1 MGQEVVDRLHRL
13 MWKAPQRIAIEI
25 AEIWICDDESAL
37 EMSQSVVLVEFE
49 SVFAV
54 SNLHKGKVRSPTVA
68 RNLVNIEEVSKA
80 FDIRPLLT
88 KVSLGISEGER
99 IGIVGRN
106 GAGKSTLMRIIT
118 GEEAPDAGR
127 VTKSNSTA
135 IGYLAQIDNADPT
148 ATVGDVVLGD
158 REKHEWA
165 GDSRIR
171 EIFTGLFG
179 GFDDHLFER
188 TFGNL
193 SGGEKRR
200 VGLAKLLIDDIQLV
214 LLDEPTNHLDVEGVA
229 WLAEHLKRRTDLAVL
244 VVTHDRWFL
253 DEITER
259 TWEVVQG
266 KVEEYE
272 GGYSAFVLAKAE
284 RSRQSAA
291 TEARRNNLIRK
302 ELAWLRRGAP
312 ARTTKPKFRV
322 DAANELISAEPAPRD
337 GSELLK
343 FALNRL
349 GKTVLEAK
357 DMQVKAGDKELLSH
371 LTWNIGPGDRI
382 GIVGINGAGKS
393 TLMRVLASELQP
405 AAGKLTTGITVKI
418 AFLTQ
423 HLDELDPTWRVLEA
437 VEKVA
442 QYVELGK
449 GKTLSASQLC
459 ERLGFD
465 RDGQWTPVGDLSGGE
480 RRRLQLT
487 RLLMDAP
494 NVLMLD
500 EPTNDFDIETLTEL
514 EDLLDSYGG
523 TLLVVSHDRYFLE
536 RVCDR
541 FVGLLGDLQ
550 LRDLPRG
557 VDEYLE
563 LRHQQ
568 STPTQNSGGKGKSS
582 SAAEERQLK
591 KDLTRVER
599 QIEKGRAEVA
609 RLTAEQE
616 TFAMDPTKLVEVSE
630 QLAKVS
636 AELVTREEEWL
647 SITMAL
653 EG

>member
-1 MGQEVVDRLHRL
+1 
-13 MWKAPQRIAIEI
+13 
-25 AEIWICDDESAL
+25 
-37 EMSQSVVLVEFE
+37 
-49 SVFAV
+49 
-54 SNLHKGKVRSPTVA
+54 VA
-68 RNLVNIEEVSKA
+68 RNVVNIEEVSKA
-80 FDIRPLLT
+80 FDIRPLLDG
-88 KVSLGISEGER
+88 VSLGVSEGER

-106 GAGKSTLMRIIT
+106 GSGKSTLMKIIA
-118 GEEAPDAGR
+118 GVEDPDSGR
-127 VTKSNSTA
+127 VTKSNA
-135 IGYLAQIDNADPT
+135 ARIGILSQIDTAAAD
-148 ATVGDVVLGD
+148 ATVGDVVIGN

-165 GDSRIR
+165 SDPQIR

-188 TFGNL
+188 VFSSL

-200 VGLAKLLIDDIQLV
+200 VGLAKLLIDDLDLI

-229 WLAEHLKRRTDLAVL
+229 WLAKHLNNRKDLALL

-253 DEITER
+253 DAVTDR
-259 TWEVVQG
+259 TWEVVLG
-266 KVEEYE
+266 KVEEYD

-284 RSRQSAA
+284 RSRQSNVLD
-291 TEARRNNLIRK
+291 ARRNNLIRK

-337 GSELLK
+337 STELLK

-349 GKTVLEAK
+349 GNTVFELHHALIR
-357 DMQVKAGDKELLSH
+357 AGDKKLIED

-382 GIVGINGAGKS
+382 GIVGVNGSGKT
-393 TLMRVLASELQP
+393 TLMRTLAGLHQLS
-405 AAGKLTTGITVKI
+405 AGKLVTGITVKT

-423 HLDELDPTWRVLEA
+423 HLDELDPEWRILEA

-442 QYVELGK
+442 THVEIGK

-465 RDGQWTPVGDLSGGE
+465 RDAQWTPVGNLSGGE

-487 RLLMDAP
+487 RLLMDSP
-494 NVLMLD
+494 NVVLLD

-523 TLLVVSHDRYFLE
+523 TLIVISHDRYFLE

-541 FVGLLGDLQ
+541 FYGLLGDEL

-557 VDEYLE
+557 VDQYLE
-563 LRHQQ
+563 QRADSVSSQNSATPKQ
-568 STPTQNSGGKGKSS
+568 STGS
-582 SAAEERQLK
+582 SAAEQRQLK
-591 KDLTRVER
+591 KDL
-599 QIEKGRAEVA
+599 A
-609 RLTAEQE
+609 RLDKQIVKGKERIAELLAEQE
-616 TFAMDPTKLVEVSE
+616 RESANHQRLIELTSE
-630 QLAKVS
+630 LAS
-636 AELVTREEEWL
+636 AASELAIREEEWL
-647 SITMAL
+647 QVTLAL
-653 EG
+653 ES

>member
-1 MGQEVVDRLHRL
+1 M
-13 MWKAPQRIAIEI
+13 
-25 AEIWICDDESAL
+25 
-37 EMSQSVVLVEFE
+37 
-49 SVFAV
+49 
-54 SNLHKGKVRSPTVA
+54 
-68 RNLVNIEEVSKA
+68 NIEEVSKA
-80 FDIRPLLT
+80 FDIRPLLDG
-88 KVSLGISEGER
+88 VSLGVSEGDR

-106 GAGKSTLMRIIT
+106 GSGKSTLMKIIA
-118 GEEAPDAGR
+118 GIEEPDAGR
-127 VTKSNSTA
+127 VTKSNSA
-135 IGYLAQIDNADPT
+135 RIGILSQVDIAKAD
-148 ATVGDVVLGD
+148 ATVGDVVIGN

-165 GDSRIR
+165 RDPLIR

-188 TFGNL
+188 LFASL

-200 VGLAKLLIDDIQLV
+200 VGLAKLLIDDLDLI

-229 WLAEHLKRRTDLAVL
+229 WLAEHLNKRKDLALL

-253 DEITER
+253 DAVTDR
-259 TWEVVQG
+259 TWEVVLG
-266 KVEEYE
+266 KVEEYD

-284 RSRQSAA
+284 RSRQANVLDS
-291 TEARRNNLIRK
+291 RRNNLIRK

-337 GSELLK
+337 STELLK

-349 GKTVLEAK
+349 GNTVFELHHA
-357 DMQVKAGDKELLSH
+357 VIKAGDKELIDN
-371 LTWNIGPGDRI
+371 LTWNVGPGDRI
-382 GIVGINGAGKS
+382 GIVGVNGAGKT
-393 TLMRVLASELQP
+393 TLMRTLAGLNQP
-405 AAGKLTTGITVKI
+405 AAGKLVTGITVKI

-423 HLDELDPTWRVLEA
+423 HLDELDPTWRLLEA

-442 QYVELGK
+442 THVEIGK

-465 RDGQWTPVGDLSGGE
+465 RDAQWTPVANLSGGE

-487 RLLMDAP
+487 RLLMDSP
-494 NVLMLD
+494 NVVLLD

-523 TLLVVSHDRYFLE
+523 TLIVISHDRYFLE

-541 FVGLLGDLQ
+541 FYGLLGDGT

-557 VDEYLE
+557 VDQYLE
-563 LRHQQ
+563 QRADAVNKQ
-568 STPTQNSGGKGKSS
+568 SGTTVKSGSS
-582 SAAEERQLK
+582 STAAEERQLK
-591 KDLTRVER
+591 KDLARVEK
-599 QIEKGRAEVA
+599 QIAKGKERVA
-609 RLTAEQE
+609 SLLAEQE
-616 TFAMDPTKLVEVSE
+616 RESLDHIRLGEIASE
-630 QLAKVS
+630 LS
-636 AELVTREEEWL
+636 AAAQELQSREEEWL
-647 SITMAL
+647 EITLAL
-653 EG
+653 ES

>member
-1 MGQEVVDRLHRL
+1 M
-13 MWKAPQRIAIEI
+13 
-25 AEIWICDDESAL
+25 
-37 EMSQSVVLVEFE
+37 
-49 SVFAV
+49 
-54 SNLHKGKVRSPTVA
+54 
-68 RNLVNIEEVSKA
+68 NIEEVSKA
-80 FDIRPLLT
+80 FDIRPLLDQ
-88 KVSLGISEGER
+88 VSLGVSEGDR

-106 GAGKSTLMRIIT
+106 GSGKSTLMKIIA
-118 GEEAPDAGR
+118 GVEDPDAGR
-127 VTKSNSTA
+127 VTKSNSSRIGILSQVDTA
-135 IGYLAQIDNADPT
+135 SKD
-148 ATVGDVVLGD
+148 ATVGDVVIGN

-165 GDSRIR
+165 SDSRIR

-188 TFGNL
+188 TFASL

-200 VGLAKLLIDDIQLV
+200 VGLAKLLIDDLDLI

-229 WLAEHLKRRTDLAVL
+229 WLAEHLNARKDLAVL

-253 DEITER
+253 DAVTDR
-259 TWEVVQG
+259 TWEVVLG
-266 KVEEYE
+266 KVEEYD

-284 RSRQSAA
+284 RARQANA
-291 TEARRNNLIRK
+291 MDARRNNLIRK

-337 GSELLK
+337 STELLK

-349 GKTVLEAK
+349 GNTVFELHHA
-357 DMQVKAGDKELLSH
+357 QIQAGEKELIH
-371 LTWNIGPGDRI
+371 DLTWNVGPGDRI
-382 GIVGINGAGKS
+382 GIVGINGAGKT
-393 TLMRVLASELQP
+393 TLMRTLAGQLKPTS
-405 AAGKLTTGITVKI
+405 GKLVTGITVKI

-423 HLDELDPTWRVLEA
+423 HLDELDPTWRLLEA

-442 QYVELGK
+442 THVEIGK

-465 RDGQWTPVGDLSGGE
+465 RDAQWTPVGDLSGGE

-487 RLLMDAP
+487 RLLMDSP
-494 NVLMLD
+494 NVLLLD

-523 TLLVVSHDRYFLE
+523 TLIVISHDRYFLE

-541 FVGLLGDLQ
+541 FYGLLGDKV

-557 VDEYLE
+557 VDQYLE
-563 LRHQQ
+563 QRAV
-568 STPTQNSGGKGKSS
+568 SSAPSAESASKEGSVS
-582 SAAEERQLK
+582 SAAQQRQLK

-599 QIEKGRAEVA
+599 QVAKGKE
-609 RLTAEQE
+609 RLAQLKSELE
-616 TFAMDPTKLVEVSE
+616 AAAFSPDKLLE
-630 QLAKVS
+630 LS
-636 AELVTREEEWL
+636 AEIATVESDLVAREEEWL
-647 SITMAL
+647 EITLAL
-653 EG
+653 EN

>member
-1 MGQEVVDRLHRL
+1 
-13 MWKAPQRIAIEI
+13 
-25 AEIWICDDESAL
+25 
-37 EMSQSVVLVEFE
+37 
-49 SVFAV
+49 
-54 SNLHKGKVRSPTVA
+54 VA
-68 RNLVNIEEVSKA
+68 RNVVNIEEVSKA
-80 FDIRPLLT
+80 FDIRPLLSQ
-88 KVSLGISEGER
+88 VSLGVSEGDR

-106 GAGKSTLMRIIT
+106 GSGKSTLMKIIA
-118 GEEAPDAGR
+118 GVEDPDSGR
-127 VTKSNSTA
+127 VTKSNSSRIGILSQVDTA
-135 IGYLAQIDNADPT
+135 SKD
-148 ATVGDVVLGD
+148 ATVGDVVIGN

-165 GDSRIR
+165 SDPRIR

-188 TFGNL
+188 TFASL

-200 VGLAKLLIDDIQLV
+200 VGLAKLLIDDLDLI

-229 WLAEHLKRRTDLAVL
+229 WLAEHLKARKDLAVL

-253 DEITER
+253 DAVTDR
-259 TWEVVQG
+259 TWEVVLG
-266 KVEEYE
+266 KVEEYD

-284 RSRQSAA
+284 RARQAGA
-291 TEARRNNLIRK
+291 MDARRNNLIRK

-337 GSELLK
+337 STELLK

-349 GKTVLEAK
+349 GNTVFELHHA
-357 DMQVKAGDKELLSH
+357 QIQAGEKELIH
-371 LTWNIGPGDRI
+371 DLTWNIGPGDRI
-382 GIVGINGAGKS
+382 GIVGINGAGKT
-393 TLMRVLASELQP
+393 TLMRTLAGQLKPTS
-405 AAGKLTTGITVKI
+405 GKLVTGITVKI

-423 HLDELDPTWRVLEA
+423 HLDELDPKWRLLEA

-442 QYVELGK
+442 THVEIGK

-465 RDGQWTPVGDLSGGE
+465 RDAQWTPVGDLSGGE

-487 RLLMDAP
+487 RLLMDSP
-494 NVLMLD
+494 NVLLLD

-523 TLLVVSHDRYFLE
+523 TLIVISHDRYFLE

-541 FVGLLGDLQ
+541 FYGLLGDKV

-557 VDEYLE
+557 VDQYLE
-563 LRHQQ
+563 QRAVSSAP
-568 STPTQNSGGKGKSS
+568 STESSSKEGSTS
-582 SAAEERQLK
+582 SAAQLRQLK

-599 QIEKGRAEVA
+599 QVAKGKERLAQLKSELEAAAFNPEKLLE
-609 RLTAEQE
+609 LTAEIATVE
-616 TFAMDPTKLVEVSE
+616 SDLVV
-630 QLAKVS
+630 
-636 AELVTREEEWL
+636 REEEWL
-647 SITMAL
+647 EITLAL
-653 EG
+653 ES